1 MAALDSWGSN
11 LSLVGSLETMRI
23 DIVVS
28 EYGKVPETGK
38 KSKSF
43 KNKSKS
49 GIRLYLL
56 HLYLHIKM
64 LIIYFRNS
72 MVRFIT

>member
-28 EYGKVPETGK
+28 EHGKLPETGK
-38 KSKSF
+38 KAKSY
-43 KNKSKS
+43 KSKS
-49 GIRLYLL
+49 KPGMVNFKYLDFKQL
-56 HLYLHIKM
+56 L
-64 LIIYFRNS
+64 
-72 MVRFIT
+72 

>member
-28 EYGKVPETGK
+28 EHGKLPEIK
-38 KSKSF
+38 RAKSF
-43 KNKSKS
+43 KNKSK
-49 GIRLYLL
+49 GG
-56 HLYLHIKM
+56 M
-64 LIIYFRNS
+64 
-72 MVRFIT
+72 